1 MLVASQGP
9 PARLWETE
17 FCGQRLA
24 AASSRERRTDPPNCR
39 RRPRSTL
46 LTLIRSRD
54 FGALG
59 TTAADQDFLVE
70 LRGFEPLTSAM
81 RSRRRPA
88 VAAPGRCSRQPRAR
102 SAFRDPCRHLGLRR
116 IAGRSWKFFVLR
128 ATDRPDIPL
137 GFAQWA
143 ATLRRTSGSAVR
155 LCTAA
160 SLPSI

>member
-70 LRGFEPLTSAM
+70 LRGIEPLTSA
-81 RSRRRPA
+81 
-88 VAAPGRCSRQPRAR
+88 
-102 SAFRDPCRHLGLRR
+102 
-116 IAGRSWKFFVLR
+116 
-128 ATDRPDIPL
+128 
-137 GFAQWA
+137 
-143 ATLRRTSGSAVR
+143 VR
-155 LCTAA
+155 LQFPELGILCCELQRIDNGLNYNGQRLLALDFDCSHLSTRGSYVVASSTSYQTAPTHDHDQVGSCNSA
-160 SLPSI
+160 E